1 MVHRPLCF
9 QKSPPPSFP
18 HQNKTKQ
25 TKNKNKQ
32 TKKHRPS
39 SHICVWLN
47 LNKIDKYVTTADKQG
62 NPSFHT
68 FSCAALKTPI
78 FIHSNNIGCS
88 KIVPPSASVFYWLSH
103 RASILSPKAKKRPF
117 SHNSKCPKTRNT
129 FFSLYFTPIL
139 ITWPLVWPDHQV
151 SQWPPLTGSATFSFA
166 VSGGFEIS
174 ALLCAL
180 LAYSLQ
186 FCIALLV
193 FLPT

>member
-1 MVHRPLCF
+1 MPVNDMVHRPLCF

-32 TKKHRPS
+32 TNKNTRPS

-103 RASILSPKAKKRPF
+103 RASILSPKAKKTSIF
-117 SHNSKCPKTRNT
+117 TQLKMSQNKKHFFLSLFYTNSYNLTP
-129 FFSLYFTPIL
+129 SLT
-139 ITWPLVWPDHQV
+139 
-151 SQWPPLTGSATFSFA
+151 
-166 VSGGFEIS
+166 
-174 ALLCAL
+174 
-180 LAYSLQ
+180 
-186 FCIALLV
+186 
-193 FLPT
+193 